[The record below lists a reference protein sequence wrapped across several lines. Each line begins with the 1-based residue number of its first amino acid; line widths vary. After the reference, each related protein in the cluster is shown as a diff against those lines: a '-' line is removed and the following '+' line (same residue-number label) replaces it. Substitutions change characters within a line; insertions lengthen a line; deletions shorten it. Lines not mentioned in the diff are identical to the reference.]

1 MSQKS
6 GPLSHVR
13 VLDLSRIMAAP
24 WASQLLADMGA
35 TVIKVERPGQGDDTR
50 AWGPPFLQDS
60 EGNNTAEAGYYLS
73 VNRGKESITVAL
85 DTPEGQQIVRD
96 LAKDCDIVLE
106 NFKTGALA
114 KYGLDY
120 ASLKQVNPRL
130 IYCSVTGFGQNGP
143 RHNEAAYDFLI
154 QAMGG
159 LMSVTGERDDKPGGG
174 PQKVGIPIVDLMT
187 GMYTAVAVLAALAN
201 REQTGQG
208 DYIDLAM
215 LDVQTAVLSNQAMNH
230 LLSGKT
236 PKRGGNAHPNI
247 QPQDVYSCQDGDVI
261 LAVGNDRQFV
271 KLCEALKRP
280 ELASD
285 ERFSVNAQRARNVGE
300 LTALLQ
306 DEFARWSRADLVAA
320 LSAAG
325 VPCGPINSIPEVF
338 QEPQVQH
345 RRMLRTLPHPAGVAV
360 PQVVCPINFTNQ
372 PLQFESPPPLLG
384 QHTEKILTELGYDAA
399 RVSQLR
405 ESGIV

>member
-50 AWGPPFLQDS
+50 AWGPPFLQDGA
-60 EGNNTAEAGYYLS
+60 GNNTAEAGYYLS

-120 ASLKQVNPRL
+120 SSLKQVNPRL
-130 IYCSVTGFGQNGP
+130 IYCSVTGFGQDGP
-143 RHNEAAYDFLI
+143 RKNEAAYDFLI

-174 PQKVGIPIVDLMT
+174 RRKW
-187 GMYTAVAVLAALAN
+187 
-201 REQTGQG
+201 
-208 DYIDLAM
+208 
-215 LDVQTAVLSNQAMNH
+215 
-230 LLSGKT
+230 
-236 PKRGGNAHPNI
+236 
-247 QPQDVYSCQDGDVI
+247 
-261 LAVGNDRQFV
+261 
-271 KLCEALKRP
+271 
-280 ELASD
+280 ASP
-285 ERFSVNAQRARNVGE
+285 SS
-300 LTALLQ
+300 T
-306 DEFARWSRADLVAA
+306 
-320 LSAAG
+320 
-325 VPCGPINSIPEVF
+325 
-338 QEPQVQH
+338 
-345 RRMLRTLPHPAGVAV
+345 
-360 PQVVCPINFTNQ
+360 
-372 PLQFESPPPLLG
+372 
-384 QHTEKILTELGYDAA
+384 
-399 RVSQLR
+399 
-405 ESGIV
+405 